1 MQTEAEGGL
10 LGNVK
15 HGGTK
20 VQKACVSF
28 GAAEGNGE
36 NLQHGKNK
44 SMNSNYC
51 TALNMLQGLDSIL

>member
-10 LGNVK
+10 LGNIK
-15 HGGTK
+15 HGTK